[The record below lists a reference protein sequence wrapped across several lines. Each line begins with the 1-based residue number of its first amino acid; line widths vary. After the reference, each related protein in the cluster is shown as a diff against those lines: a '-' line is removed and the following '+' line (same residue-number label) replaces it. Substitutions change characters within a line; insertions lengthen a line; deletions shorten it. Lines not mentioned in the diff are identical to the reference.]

1 MQNQHLTYFKVEN
14 FKKFDSL
21 EVKDIGQFNL
31 IVGDNNV
38 GKTCFLEALFFTE
51 YDYSQLSQ
59 HLVNSLK
66 RRNILTENINLKK
79 SELIH
84 LVKKN
89 LIKNKKDEYIS
100 YSFFP
105 EYDYDNEKYYEDI
118 SHTII
123 VDNIY
128 YDENADKIS
137 DEAEVIR
144 FDILFN
150 IEKNLKYNFP
160 FIAFNSTYEID
171 IFQLYNNIKTKSDKE
186 NLIKTLKVIN
196 DSIID
201 VELRQNF
208 DELENVF
215 LLSFK
220 NKDEFVPVN
229 YLGDGFK
236 RIFYIILKVLS
247 LKGKKIMIDEI
258 ETGIHYSRQKGFW
271 INILKI
277 CNELDVQI
285 FATTHSNECLQ
296 AFYEASKELN
306 EQKDI
311 RLISLQE
318 GEQEKIYSTTYN
330 FENIEAGLYS
340 NIELRA

>member
-1 MQNQHLTYFKVEN
+1 MENQHLTYFKVEN

-38 GKTCFLEALFFTE
+38 GKTCFLEALLFDKNKTVFSNNLIDSLRRRSFLE
-51 YDYSQLSQ
+51 YKVLDNNFISITSSLNERKIKNRILKNIDEGIAIFSYGSNDYSVDKIILKGSFYTSNRIDRDFYDSLSFSDIKNITKY
-59 HLVNSLK
+59 HNIIPFIGFNSLF
-66 RRNILTENINLKK
+66 
-79 SELIH
+79 S
-84 LVKKN
+84 
-89 LIKNKKDEYIS
+89 
-100 YSFFP
+100 
-105 EYDYDNEKYYEDI
+105 EDI
-118 SHTII
+118 YS
-123 VDNIY
+123 
-128 YDENADKIS
+128 
-137 DEAEVIR
+137 
-144 FDILFN
+144 
-150 IEKNLKYNFP
+150 
-160 FIAFNSTYEID
+160 
-171 IFQLYNNIKTKSDKE
+171 LYNNIKTKSDKE
-186 NLIKTLKVIN
+186 NLIKTIQVIN
-196 DSIID
+196 SNIID
-201 VELRQNF
+201 VELRQSF
-208 DELENVF
+208 DDLDLVF
-215 LLSFK
+215 LLSLK
-220 NKDEFVPVN
+220 NKDEFIPVN

-247 LKGKKIMIDEI
+247 LKGKRIMIDEI
-258 ETGIHYSRQKGFW
+258 ETGIHYSRQKDFW
-271 INILKI
+271 LNILKI

>member
-1 MQNQHLTYFKVEN
+1 MENQHLTYFKVEN
-14 FKKFDSL
+14 FKKFESL
-21 EVKDIGQFNL
+21 EIKDIGQFNL

-38 GKTCFLEALFFTE
+38 GKTCFLEALLFDENKNNFTRNLLDSLRRRGFLSYEVSKENLISLTTSLNERKIRSRILKDYNEGIAIFTYSIFEDFKIEKKIYLRGSSYSSNKVDLYDFKIPSISFSDIIQTSRYHNLIPFIGFNSLFTE
-51 YDYSQLSQ
+51 DIYS
-59 HLVNSLK
+59 
-66 RRNILTENINLKK
+66 
-79 SELIH
+79 
-84 LVKKN
+84 
-89 LIKNKKDEYIS
+89 
-100 YSFFP
+100 
-105 EYDYDNEKYYEDI
+105 
-118 SHTII
+118 
-123 VDNIY
+123 
-128 YDENADKIS
+128 
-137 DEAEVIR
+137 
-144 FDILFN
+144 
-150 IEKNLKYNFP
+150 
-160 FIAFNSTYEID
+160 
-171 IFQLYNNIKTKSDKE
+171 LYNNIKTKSDKE
-186 NLIKTLKVIN
+186 NLIKTIQVI
-196 DSIID
+196 DSNIID

-208 DELENVF
+208 EDLDLVF
-215 LLSFK
+215 LLSFN
-220 NKDEFVPVN
+220 NKDEFIPVN

-247 LKGKKIMIDEI
+247 LKGKRIMIDEI

-277 CNELDVQI
+277 CNELDIQL

-311 RLISLQE
+311 RLINLQE

>member
-1 MQNQHLTYFKVEN
+1 MENHQHLTYFKVEN

-38 GKTCFLEALFFTE
+38 GKTCFLEALLFDKNKEAFARNLLDSLRRRGFIDFEITKNNTVKIKTPLNE
-51 YDYSQLSQ
+51 RKIRSRILKNYDEGIAVFSYSN
-59 HLVNSLK
+59 NSLSK
-66 RRNILTENINLKK
+66 LDTQILLKGSSFRSNGIDDFYNIENLSFSVIAEN
-79 SELIH
+79 SEYFNVIPFIGFNSLF
-84 LVKKN
+84 
-89 LIKNKKDEYIS
+89 S
-100 YSFFP
+100 
-105 EYDYDNEKYYEDI
+105 EDI
-118 SHTII
+118 YS
-123 VDNIY
+123 
-128 YDENADKIS
+128 
-137 DEAEVIR
+137 
-144 FDILFN
+144 
-150 IEKNLKYNFP
+150 
-160 FIAFNSTYEID
+160 
-171 IFQLYNNIKTKSDKE
+171 LYNNIKTKNDKE
-186 NLIKTLKVIN
+186 NLIKTIQVI
-196 DSIID
+196 DSNIVD

-208 DELENVF
+208 EELDLVF
-215 LLSFK
+215 LLSLK
-220 NKDEFVPVN
+220 NKDEFIPVN

-247 LKGKKIMIDEI
+247 LKGKRIMIDEI
-258 ETGIHYSRQKGFW
+258 ETGIHYSRQKDFW
-271 INILKI
+271 LNILKI